1 MKKGI
6 LSCIILFLLW
16 GCLFPERE
24 IVSMVRAENK
34 TGFYLD
40 SLRLWGHTFKD
51 LADGEFTNYVE
62 VIDGDIGLGTLVFIE
77 GEANPT
83 DNNDI
88 IGLEKLKDKKYTL
101 QMYAKPPAS
110 NGYIPF
116 CDRLIGED

>member
-1 MKKGI
+1 
-6 LSCIILFLLW
+6 
-16 GCLFPERE
+16 
-24 IVSMVRAENK
+24 MVRAENK

-40 SLRLWGHTFKD
+40 SLWLGEFFFKG

-62 VIDGDIGLGTLVFIE
+62 VIDGDIGLGALVFIE
-77 GEANPT
+77 GEAKPT
-83 DNNDI
+83 SPDDI

-116 CDRLIGED
+116 FDRLIEED